1 MKGHTMKDEEIIA
14 LYFGRDARASAETK
28 ANCGAYCFAVAN
40 NILRNSEDAEECVND
55 ALLAAWESIPP
66 ARPQN
71 LRLYLAKLTRNIAV
85 NRYNALRA
93 DKRGGGETAL
103 VLDELSECIPS
114 ENSVIG
120 EIDAKQLSRAVN
132 AFLHTLSRRDAGVFI
147 RRCFYS
153 EPIAQIAKRFHI
165 SENNASVILSRTR
178 QKLRSYLEKEGLLNE
193 E

>member
-14 LYFGRDARASAETK
+14 LYFGRDARAAAETK
-28 ANCGAYCFAVAN
+28 ASCGAYCFTVAN
-40 NILRNSEDAEECVND
+40 NILHSAEDAEECVND
-55 ALLAAWESIPP
+55 ALLAAWDSIPP
-66 ARPQN
+66 ARPEN

-85 NRYNALRA
+85 NRYNTLHAE
-93 DKRGGGETAL
+93 KRGGGETAL

>member
-1 MKGHTMKDEEIIA
+1 MKDEEIIA

-28 ANCGAYCFAVAN
+28 ASCGAYCFAVAK
-40 NILRNSEDAEECVND
+40 NILRNAEDAEECVND

-71 LRLYLAKLTRNIAV
+71 LRFYLAKLTRNIAV

-147 RRCFYS
+147 RRCFYA
-153 EPIAQIAKRFHI
+153 EPIQEIAKRFHI

>member
-1 MKGHTMKDEEIIA
+1 MPYERTHHE
-14 LYFGRDARASAETK
+14 GRGDHRTVFRQGCARRCRNESELRSRLLHRCEQYSAQ
-28 ANCGAYCFAVAN
+28 
-40 NILRNSEDAEECVND
+40 CVND
-55 ALLAAWESIPP
+55 ALLAAWDSIPP
-66 ARPQN
+66 ARPGN

-147 RRCFYS
+147 RRCFYA
-153 EPIAQIAKRFHI
+153 EPIAEIAKRFHI